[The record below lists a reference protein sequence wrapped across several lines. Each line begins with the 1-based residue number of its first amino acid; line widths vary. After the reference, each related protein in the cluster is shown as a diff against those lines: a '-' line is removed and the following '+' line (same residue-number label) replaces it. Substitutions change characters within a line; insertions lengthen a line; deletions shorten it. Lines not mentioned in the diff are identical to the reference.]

1 MTTLLMIM
9 LYTAIAGACIPLGG
23 KLAQLEAI
31 QSQWLEKE
39 VRHFVIALGGG
50 VLLGAVALV
59 LVPEGLELVQFSFSS
74 VFWILAG
81 GVCFFLIER
90 ILGLRRREAPQLMG
104 LLLDYVPETLALGG
118 MIAVHAE
125 TALLLGILIGLQN
138 IPEGFNA
145 YREIL
150 DQGKRTPKQIIR
162 FMQTLVIIGPVCGT
176 LGFLFLSSHHQLLG
190 IILLF
195 ASGGILYL
203 LFQDIA
209 PQSRLN
215 QHWAPPIG
223 AVCGFCFAL
232 LSYLIQ
238 RA

>member
-1 MTTLLMIM
+1 MTLLMIM
-9 LYTAIAGACIPLGG
+9 VYTAIAGACIPLGG
-23 KLAQLEAI
+23 KLAQLDTL

-39 VRHFVIALGGG
+39 LRHFIIALGGG

-59 LVPEGLELVQFSFSS
+59 LVPEGLALLNYHFSG
-74 VFWILAG
+74 VFWVLAG
-81 GVCFFLIER
+81 GICFFFIER
-90 ILGLRRREAPQLMG
+90 LMGLRRREAPQLMG

-150 DQGKRTPKQIIR
+150 DQGKRSPKQIIQ
-162 FMQTLVIIGPVCGT
+162 FMQLLVLIGPFSGIIGY
-176 LGFLFLSSHHQLLG
+176 LFLSTHLPLLG
-190 IILLF
+190 AILLF

-215 QHWAPPIG
+215 KHWAPPLG
-223 AVCGFCFAL
+223 AVFGFSFAL
-232 LSYLIQ
+232 LSYLLQ
-238 RA
+238 HS

>member
-1 MTTLLMIM
+1 MTLLMIM
-9 LYTAIAGACIPLGG
+9 VYTAIAGACIPLGG
-23 KLAQLEAI
+23 KLAQLETL

-39 VRHFVIALGGG
+39 LRHFVIALGGG

-59 LVPEGLELVQFSFSS
+59 LVPEGLSLLNYSISS
-74 VFWILAG
+74 VFLILAG
-81 GVCFFLIER
+81 GICFFCIER

-118 MIAVHAE
+118 MIAIHAE

-145 YREIL
+145 YREVL
-150 DQGKRTPKQIIR
+150 DQGKRTPQQIIR
-162 FMQTLVIIGPVCGT
+162 FMQSLIIIGPISGIV
-176 LGFLFLSSHHQLLG
+176 GFVFLSHQLPLLG
-190 IILLF
+190 AILLF

-215 QHWAPPIG
+215 NHWAPPLG
-223 AVCGFCFAL
+223 AVFGFSFAL

-238 RA
+238 HN